1 MISYLPFSLFKIRV
15 WLVFKLNESH
25 STSLYSWPGLR
36 LDAEEFLRPPVKTYL
51 RGNKEEGR
59 GRIVLGLG
67 VTEPPNIKYK
77 CKTEIVGG
85 AICSYL
91 KNKFPGEKIQAS

>member
-1 MISYLPFSLFKIRV
+1 MKVILLLFILGQDLHLMLKNI
-15 WLVFKLNESH
+15 L
-25 STSLYSWPGLR
+25 GCR
-36 LDAEEFLRPPVKTYL
+36 LKTYL

-67 VTEPPNIKYK
+67 VTEPPNIKHK

-85 AICSYL
+85 AICCSYL
-91 KNKFPGEKIQAS
+91 ENEFPGEKIQDS